1 MSTYVFISR
10 YGLDDNFRG
19 PEDEGIPDKYL
30 KALTAISVNIPEG
43 RYGTR
48 YNERHSTIF
57 ELIQL
62 LCTKCLICSKCFIL
76 FFFVFTILDQVVS
89 YQWTARTMLY
99 FMKKHYFVNQSIPII
114 AHGHLKCFLLK
125 LNLSQL

>member
-1 MSTYVFISR
+1 MSTHVFIPR

-30 KALTAISVNIPEG
+30 EALTAISVNIPEG

-48 YNERHSTIF
+48 YNGRHSTIF

-62 LCTKCLICSKCFIL
+62 LCTKCLICSICFIL
-76 FFFVFTILDQVVS
+76 FFCFHNSRSSCIISVDSKNNVIFHEKAL
-89 YQWTARTMLY
+89 LY
-99 FMKKHYFVNQSIPII
+99 QSIDPNNRMWAFKMFPFKI
-114 AHGHLKCFLLK
+114 KP
-125 LNLSQL
+125 